1 MKRLITTTRF
11 LVLAMLVL
19 FSVTGEAKEGIEPIV
34 STEWLA
40 ENLDRENLVIIDIR
54 SGDAYAQGHIPNAV
68 NVPLE
73 VPFSAWTTMRN
84 DLLMEVPD
92 EAELFS
98 MIGNCGITKDSL
110 VVIVTEIAEPP
121 APPYPSANATRAAFT
136 LFYAGIENVAILDGG
151 YNKWVAE
158 GRTVTNVVP
167 AVKPV
172 AYNGKVNEELL
183 VTEEYVKKSLKKAII
198 IDARD
203 ADVYFGVTIEPYAPT
218 AGHIPNARS
227 LPTPWMWNE
236 DGTYKSIDTLKEMAA
251 GVIGKQGKREIIVYC
266 GVGGYASSWWFVL
279 GRVLGY
285 DKVRLY
291 DGSAEEWTRN
301 NEMVK
306 YTWTR

>member
-1 MKRLITTTRF
+1 M
-11 LVLAMLVL
+11 VLL
-19 FSVTGEAKEGIEPIV
+19 SVTGEAKEGIEPIV

-54 SGDAYAQGHIPNAV
+54 SGDAYAQGHIHNAV

-151 YNKWVAE
+151 
-158 GRTVTNVVP
+158 
-167 AVKPV
+167 
-172 AYNGKVNEELL
+172 
-183 VTEEYVKKSLKKAII
+183 
-198 IDARD
+198 
-203 ADVYFGVTIEPYAPT
+203 
-218 AGHIPNARS
+218 
-227 LPTPWMWNE
+227 
-236 DGTYKSIDTLKEMAA
+236 
-251 GVIGKQGKREIIVYC
+251 
-266 GVGGYASSWWFVL
+266 
-279 GRVLGY
+279 
-285 DKVRLY
+285 
-291 DGSAEEWTRN
+291 
-301 NEMVK
+301 
-306 YTWTR
+306 

>member
-1 MKRLITTTRF
+1 M
-11 LVLAMLVL
+11 VL

-54 SGDAYAQGHIPNAV
+54 SGDAYAQ
-68 NVPLE
+68 
-73 VPFSAWTTMRN
+73 
-84 DLLMEVPD
+84 
-92 EAELFS
+92 
-98 MIGNCGITKDSL
+98 
-110 VVIVTEIAEPP
+110 
-121 APPYPSANATRAAFT
+121 
-136 LFYAGIENVAILDGG
+136 
-151 YNKWVAE
+151 
-158 GRTVTNVVP
+158 
-167 AVKPV
+167 
-172 AYNGKVNEELL
+172 
-183 VTEEYVKKSLKKAII
+183 
-198 IDARD
+198 
-203 ADVYFGVTIEPYAPT
+203 
-218 AGHIPNARS
+218 GHIPNARS

>member
-121 APPYPSANATRAAFT
+121 ARRTRPPTQPVPPLPCSMQALKMWRSWMAVITNGWRRAG
-136 LFYAGIENVAILDGG
+136 L
-151 YNKWVAE
+151 
-158 GRTVTNVVP
+158 
-167 AVKPV
+167 
-172 AYNGKVNEELL
+172 
-183 VTEEYVKKSLKKAII
+183 
-198 IDARD
+198 
-203 ADVYFGVTIEPYAPT
+203 
-218 AGHIPNARS
+218 
-227 LPTPWMWNE
+227 
-236 DGTYKSIDTLKEMAA
+236 
-251 GVIGKQGKREIIVYC
+251 
-266 GVGGYASSWWFVL
+266 
-279 GRVLGY
+279 
-285 DKVRLY
+285 
-291 DGSAEEWTRN
+291 
-301 NEMVK
+301 
-306 YTWTR
+306 